1 MRMFLTA
8 RWRGQYAL
16 TGHWPCIATVD
27 GTDTNDVY
35 VTPGDA
41 VGIRHLCPRVIGLMG
56 FDLKRFET
64 VEVDVRIAPV
74 VRDENEKC
82 ALRKTS

>member
-1 MRMFLTA
+1 MRMFLTRDA
-8 RWRGQYAL
+8 RGQYAL
-16 TGHWPCIATVD
+16 TGHWPYIATVD

-41 VGIRHLCPRVIGLMG
+41 IGIRHLCPRVIGLMG

-64 VEVDVRIAPV
+64 VEVDVQITSV
-74 VRDENEKC
+74 VRDENESAC
-82 ALRKTS
+82 